1 MGEVPGAAA
10 VLGAAVLAEGG
21 RRAGGG
27 VGEAVGEALVGD
39 AGEAVVG
46 VVGVVGES
54 GVGTRGGGVAH
65 RGRLL
70 ESDIDTASRGVFDG
84 LFGLVVEAI
93 VLQAVAGRSQGGEM
107 GAGARATHPSDR
119 RTWPR
124 STRRTMEGGI
134 AWMWRNGEG
143 SACVCVRLRA
153 SAERFCGPSKE
164 RVFGKGTCSLSD
176 TEGKAKVFAFVSMGA
191 DTKANTLG
199 AGGAPTQ
206 RGAASR
212 LLEDLA
218 RERSCP
224 SRSEVRCLADCEHGS
239 IGR

>member
-1 MGEVPGAAA
+1 MGEAPAA
-10 VLGAAVLAEGG
+10 VLGAVVLAKGG
-21 RRAGGG
+21 RRAGGGG
-27 VGEAVGEALVGD
+27 VGEAVGEAVVGD

-46 VVGVVGES
+46 VVVDVVGES
-54 GVGTRGGGVAH
+54 GVGTRGGGAAH

-84 LFGLVVEAI
+84 PFGLVVEAI

-143 SACVCVRLRA
+143 SVCVCVCARLRV
-153 SAERFCGPSKE
+153 SGKGFCGPSKAC
-164 RVFGKGTCSLSD
+164 VFGKGTCSLSD
-176 TEGKAKVFAFVSMGA
+176 TEGNAEVFAFVSVG
-191 DTKANTLG
+191 
-199 AGGAPTQ
+199 
-206 RGAASR
+206 
-212 LLEDLA
+212 
-218 RERSCP
+218 
-224 SRSEVRCLADCEHGS
+224 H
-239 IGR
+239 

>member
-1 MGEVPGAAA
+1 MGEAPAA
-10 VLGAAVLAEGG
+10 VLGAAAKGG

-27 VGEAVGEALVGD
+27 VGEAVGEAVVGD
-39 AGEAVVG
+39 AGEA

-84 LFGLVVEAI
+84 PLGLVVEVI

-124 STRRTMEGGI
+124 STRRTMQGGI

-143 SACVCVRLRA
+143 CVR
-153 SAERFCGPSKE
+153 
-164 RVFGKGTCSLSD
+164 V
-176 TEGKAKVFAFVSMGA
+176 
-191 DTKANTLG
+191 
-199 AGGAPTQ
+199 
-206 RGAASR
+206 R
-212 LLEDLA
+212 L
-218 RERSCP
+218 
-224 SRSEVRCLADCEHGS
+224 
-239 IGR
+239 

>member
-1 MGEVPGAAA
+1 MGEAPGAAA
-10 VLGAAVLAEGG
+10 VLGAAVLAKGG

-27 VGEAVGEALVGD
+27 GVGEAQAEPLAGD

-70 ESDIDTASRGVFDG
+70 ELDIDTASRGVFDG
-84 LFGLVVEAI
+84 PLGLVLEVI
-93 VLQAVAGRSQGGEM
+93 VLQAVAGGLQGDEM

-134 AWMWRNGEG
+134 AWMWRSGEG
-143 SACVCVRLRA
+143 SACVCA
-153 SAERFCGPSKE
+153 SASECGKLCGPSKGMCV
-164 RVFGKGTCSLSD
+164 RKGN
-176 TEGKAKVFAFVSMGA
+176 VFAF
-191 DTKANTLG
+191 
-199 AGGAPTQ
+199 
-206 RGAASR
+206 
-212 LLEDLA
+212 
-218 RERSCP
+218 
-224 SRSEVRCLADCEHGS
+224 
-239 IGR
+239 

>member
-1 MGEVPGAAA
+1 M
-10 VLGAAVLAEGG
+10 LAEGG

-27 VGEAVGEALVGD
+27 VGEAVGEAVVGDAGEAQAEPLAGD

-84 LFGLVVEAI
+84 PFGLVVEVI

-143 SACVCVRLRA
+143 SACVCVCERVRKGFLRA
-153 SAERFCGPSKE
+153 KAKE
-164 RVFGKGTCSLSD
+164 CVFGKGTCSLSD
-176 TEGKAKVFAFVSMGA
+176 TEGSAEVFAFMSTGA
-191 DTKANTLG
+191 DRKASSLG
-199 AGGAPTQ
+199 
-206 RGAASR
+206 R
-212 LLEDLA
+212 
-218 RERSCP
+218 
-224 SRSEVRCLADCEHGS
+224 
-239 IGR
+239 